1 MTKKKVGRKDV
12 YTSKIEPRMKDI
24 LRWLEQGATE
34 REVANNLGVA
44 YSTFNKYKGEKTE
57 LMELLKKGREKPVE
71 DIKAAL
77 LRRAVGF
84 QYEEKKVVTKKIVME
99 GSNGASVPANV
110 IQTEVVT
117 KTALP
122 DVAAGLVLLK
132 HWDKQNGWTSDPQ
145 TLELKKKEL
154 EFKKEQAEKESW

>member
-44 YSTFNKYKGEKTE
+44 YSTFNKYKSEKTE